1 MQVVSAEIKG
11 NSKEKNRK
19 KEKSEG
25 DKQLEEI
32 PEEVKNY

>member
-25 DKQLEEI
+25 DK
-32 PEEVKNY
+32 